1 MTDTALQSAVVP
13 GRRGGGS
20 TLALAWRLARREL
33 RGGLGGFRVFLLCLL
48 LGVAAIAA
56 VGSLSQAML
65 GGLAD
70 NGRALLG
77 GDAELRVIHRPATP
91 EQLAWLEENSSRL
104 SRAADMRA
112 MARAEVPG
120 GGRRLVELKAVDG
133 AYPLHGT
140 LSTETPGE
148 DPLPLGAEEGAWG
161 ALVDPA
167 LLSRLDIAVG
177 DSLRIGSLSYEVR
190 GTVSREPDR
199 AAQAFTLGPRVLV
212 HYDSLAETGLEQPG
226 SLIYYQYRLDLPE
239 GESTA
244 DWRRRVDRAFPD
256 AGWRVRDINRAAPG
270 VDRFIVQVSLFMT
283 LVGLTA
289 LLVGGVGIANAVH
302 AFLDGKRNTIAT
314 LKCLGAPSRLIFA
327 TYLGQVLAL
336 ALLGIL
342 GGVVLG
348 SLAPAVAGPL
358 LAERLNF
365 ELSGGLQPSALLLAA
380 VFGLLTTLVFTLWPL
395 ARAQGIPAGSLFREV
410 VQRSASRPPAWALLA
425 LGVSGLLLALT
436 AVYGTDGGD
445 VAVGFVVGAVAA
457 LLVFRLAAAGIAW
470 AARRLPRPR
479 RPDLRLAVANLYRPG
494 ASTGSVVTSLGLGLT
509 VLVTIALIEG
519 NLRHQV
525 VAQLP
530 EEAPG
535 FYFIDIQPDQVERFD
550 ALVAAHPGVEAM
562 ERVPMLRGRIMRVNG
577 LRPDEMNVDPDVA
590 WVFRGDRGV
599 TWSAEPPAGSRITA
613 GEWWPPDYSGPPL
626 VSLEAGIAERIGIG
640 PGDRVTVNLL
650 GRDLEAE
657 IANLRPVDW
666 SELSINFVMVFS
678 PGLVQ
683 QAPQSHIATVTLDA
697 AQEEALEAAVAD
709 AFPNVSA
716 VRVKEALESLAQ
728 MLRAIATAVTLT
740 ASVTVAAGLLVL
752 AGAVAAGQR
761 RRVYDAVVLKVLG
774 ARRRDVLRSFLLEFG
789 LMGLIA
795 ALLAV
800 GFGTAAAWA
809 VLTTVM
815 RVESFTFLVAP
826 VFLTAA
832 AAVAVTLAFGFAGTW
847 RALAQ
852 KAAPL
857 LRND

>member
-1 MTDTALQSAVVP
+1 MSEGVLV
-13 GRRGGGS
+13 GRPRSETQRPPS
-20 TLALAWRLARREL
+20 TVGLAWRLARREL
-33 RGGLGGFRVFLLCLL
+33 RGGLKGFRVFLLCLL

-65 GGLAD
+65 GGLSE

-77 GDAELRVIHRPATP
+77 GDVELRTIHQPLTA
-91 EQLAWLEENSSRL
+91 EQLDWMADNSARL
-104 SRAADMRA
+104 SRVADLRA
-112 MARAEVPG
+112 MARTESPD
-120 GGRRLVELKAVDG
+120 GGRRLVELKAVDS
-133 AYPLHGT
+133 AYPLHGAVAV
-140 LSTETPGE
+140 
-148 DPLPLGAEEGAWG
+148 DPPVEGALPLTQEGERWG

-167 LLSRLDIAVG
+167 LLSRLDLSVG
-177 DSLRIGSLSYEVR
+177 DSLRIGELAYEVR
-190 GTVSREPDR
+190 GTVTREPDR
-199 AAQAFTLGPRVLV
+199 AARAFTLGPRVLV
-212 HYDSLAETGLEQPG
+212 HVDSLGASGLEQPG
-226 SLIYYQYRLDLPE
+226 SLIYYHYRADLPE
-239 GESTA
+239 GETA
-244 DWRRRVDRAFPD
+244 ESWRSRLDAAYPD
-256 AGWRVRDINRAAPG
+256 AGWRVRDISRAAPG
-270 VDRFIVQVSLFMT
+270 VDRFIFQVTLFMT

-302 AFLDGKRNTIAT
+302 AFLDSKRSTIAT
-314 LKCLGAPSRLIFA
+314 LKCLGAPGRLIFT
-327 TYLGQVLAL
+327 TYLAQVLAL
-336 ALLGIL
+336 ALLGIGAGLAL
-342 GGVVLG
+342 GA
-348 SLAPAVAGPL
+348 LAPLVAGPI

-365 ELSGGLQPSALLLAA
+365 QLQGGLHWPALALAA

-395 ARAQGIPAGSLFREV
+395 ARAQSIPAGSLFRDV
-410 VQRSASRPPAWALLA
+410 VDRAASRPPRWALVALGLSGLA
-425 LGVSGLLLALT
+425 LA
-436 AVYGTDGGD
+436 AVAVLGTDGGR
-445 VAVGFVVGAVAA
+445 VSFGFVVGAVGA
-457 LLVFRLAAAGIAW
+457 LLLFRLAAAGIAW
-470 AARRLPRPR
+470 AARQLPRPR
-479 RPDLRLAVANLYRPG
+479 RPGLRLALTNLYRPG

-509 VLVTIALIEG
+509 VLVAIALIEG

-525 VAQLP
+525 VEQMP

-550 ALVAAHPGVEAM
+550 ALVQAHPGFESM
-562 ERVPMLRGRIMRVNG
+562 ERVPMLRGRITRVNG
-577 LRPDEMNVDPDVA
+577 LRLDEMEVDSDVS

-613 GEWWPPDYSGPPL
+613 GEWWPEDYSGPPL
-626 VSLEAGIAERIGIG
+626 ISLEARIAEQIGIG
-640 PGDRVTVNLL
+640 PGDSLTVNLL
-650 GRDLEAE
+650 GRDIEAE

-683 QAPQSHIATVTLDA
+683 QAPQTHIATVSLDPEE
-697 AQEEALEAAVAD
+697 EEALEAAVAD

-774 ARRRDVLRSFLLEFG
+774 ARRRDVLRAFLLEFG
-789 LMGLIA
+789 LMGVIA
-795 ALLAV
+795 SLLAV
-800 GFGTAAAWA
+800 IMGTLAAWA

-815 RVESFTFLVAP
+815 RVENFTFLVTP
-826 VFLTAA
+826 VALTALV
-832 AAVAVTLAFGFAGTW
+832 AVAVTLIFGFGGTW

-852 KAAPL
+852 KAAPI

>member
-1 MTDTALQSAVVP
+1 MTDTTLDRALPERTP
-13 GRRGGGS
+13 GGIATLG
-20 TLALAWRLARREL
+20 LALRLARREM
-33 RGGLGGFRVFLLCLL
+33 RGGLRGFRVFLLCLL

-65 GGLAD
+65 GGLEA

-77 GDAELRVIHRPATP
+77 GDAEVRIIHRPATQ
-91 EQLAWLEENSSRL
+91 EQLSWLEANSARL

-112 MARAEVPG
+112 MARAETPG
-120 GGRRLVELKAVDG
+120 GARRLVELKAVDD
-133 AYPLHGT
+133 AYPLHGSVT
-140 LSTETPGE
+140 SDTAAEE
-148 DPLPLGAEEGAWG
+148 PLPLGEESGRWG

-167 LLSRLDIAVG
+167 LLSRLNIEVG
-177 DSLRIGSLSYEVR
+177 DAIRIGELSYEVR

-212 HYDSLAETGLEQPG
+212 HVHSLAATGLEQPG
-226 SLIYYQYRLDLPE
+226 SLIYYQYRVDLPE
-239 GESTA
+239 GERPGA
-244 DWRRRVDRAFPD
+244 WRQRLDRAFPD

-270 VDRFIVQVSLFMT
+270 VDRFIIQVTLFMT

-302 AFLDGKRNTIAT
+302 AFLDGKRSTIAT
-314 LKCLGAPSRLIFA
+314 LKCLGAPSRVIFA
-327 TYLGQVLAL
+327 TYLVQVLML
-336 ALLGIL
+336 ALLGIAGGLLL
-342 GGVVLG
+342 GA
-348 SLAPAVAGPL
+348 LAPAVAGPVI
-358 LAERLNF
+358 AERLNF
-365 ELSGGLQPSALLLAA
+365 ELAAGLQPRALLLAA
-380 VFGLLTTLVFTLWPL
+380 LFGLLTTLVFTLWPL
-395 ARAQGIPAGSLFREV
+395 ARAQSIPAGSLFRDV
-410 VQRSASRPPAWALLA
+410 VQRARARPPAWALAA
-425 LGVSGLLLALT
+425 LGASALLLAL
-436 AVYGTDGGD
+436 AAIYGTDGGD
-445 VAVGFVVGAVAA
+445 VSLGFVIGAVGA
-457 LLVFRLAAAGIAW
+457 LLLFRLAAAGIA
-470 AARRLPRPR
+470 AVARRLPRPR
-479 RPDLRLAVANLYRPG
+479 RPDLRLAIANLYRPG

-525 VAQLP
+525 VEQMP

-535 FYFIDIQPDQVERFD
+535 FYFIDIQPDQVQRFD
-550 ALVAAHPGVEAM
+550 ALVAAHPGVERM
-562 ERVPMLRGRIMRVNG
+562 ERVPMLRGRITRVNG
-577 LRPDEMNVDPDVA
+577 LRPNEMNLDPEVS

-599 TWSAEPPAGSRITA
+599 TWSAEPPRGSRITA
-613 GEWWPPDYSGPPL
+613 GEWWPPDYEGPPL
-626 VSLEAGIAERIGIG
+626 ISLEARIAERIGIG
-640 PGDRVTVNLL
+640 PGDRLTVNLL
-650 GRDLEAE
+650 GRDIEAE

-666 SELSINFVMVFS
+666 SELEINFVMVFS

-683 QAPQSHIATVTLDA
+683 QAPQTHIATVSLDED
-697 AQEEALEAAVAD
+697 QEEALEAAVAE

-716 VRVKEALESLAQ
+716 VRVKDALESLAQ

-740 ASVTVAAGLLVL
+740 ASVTVVAGLLVL

-795 ALLAV
+795 SVLAV
-800 GFGTAAAWA
+800 AFGTLSAWA

-815 RVESFTFLVAP
+815 RVESFTFLVLP
-826 VFLTAA
+826 VAVTTLV
-832 AAVAVTLAFGFAGTW
+832 AVAVTLAFGFAGTW